1 MALVKVTNKLNYFLE
16 VLGFGTVRYFPE
28 GKGYYRYTVTDVKGI
43 LLLCFLFNGNLV
55 LPYRVEQLGQWI
67 IDFNAKLQNPRS
79 LIYGLIPLI
88 TEITDTT
95 KPSLKDAWLS
105 GFTDAE

>member
-1 MALVKVTNKLNYFLE
+1 MIEVQFVITQKEGKILYE
-16 VLGFGTVRYFPE
+16 IQSVLGFGTVRYFPE

-67 IDFNAKLQNPRS
+67 IDLNAKLQNPRS

-88 TEITDTT
+88 TEITD
-95 KPSLKDAWLS
+95 KSPSGIR
-105 GFTDAE
+105 GFIK